1 MSSSPRRRFSAE
13 KAPLILTSD
22 MVKGMKPGSVVV
34 DMAAESGGNVE
45 GSKLDQE
52 VDVNGVKVIG
62 FGNLSGRVPAHASQM
77 YASNLG
83 NLIEQFW
90 DKASKQFKLNRDDEI
105 MKGCLVTHAGE
116 IVNETLKNA
125 IQ

>member
-1 MSSSPRRRFSAE
+1 
-13 KAPLILTSD
+13 

-34 DMAAESGGNVE
+34 DMAAEMGGNVE
-45 GSKLDQE
+45 CSMLDQE
-52 VDVNGVKVIG
+52 VDINGVKVIG
-62 FGNLSGRVPAHASQM
+62 FGNLSGRVPVHASQM

-90 DKASKQFKLNRDDEI
+90 DKASMQFKLNRDDEI